1 MSYDYWDVT
10 NASFIVRMRKFLLT
24 LDSIDIICLVLT
36 SEGIKQYLKLDS
48 DRMRS
53 LDINSLEYKLNSKL
67 TKINAFEQKYSF
79 VMT

>member
-1 MSYDYWDVT
+1 MQVLL
-10 NASFIVRMRKFLLT
+10 LLT

-36 SEGIKQYLKLDS
+36 SEGRKQYLELDI

-67 TKINAFEQKYSF
+67 TKIDAFEQKCAL